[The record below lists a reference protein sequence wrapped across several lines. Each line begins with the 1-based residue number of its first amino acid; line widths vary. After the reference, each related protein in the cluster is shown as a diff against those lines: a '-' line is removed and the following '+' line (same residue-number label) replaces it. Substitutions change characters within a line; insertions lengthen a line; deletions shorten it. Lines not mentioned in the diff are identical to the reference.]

1 MNSNLLPA
9 MSKYSIP
16 SDLFKLNRERF
27 SGILPAKSMA
37 IFRAAERMPRNGD
50 QFYPYRQQSDFFYL
64 SGIDYENAFLIL
76 YPDCPID
83 AMKEVLFIEPF
94 NAVKATWEGHIL
106 SNQEAAEIS
115 GIKTIKRSDQ
125 LHTVLRELMHYA
137 EAVYLN
143 TNEYIKFQSE
153 VEDVHQRFAKELKKK
168 YPLHTFLRAAPLL
181 EGSRVVKSKE
191 ELALLQQACDITKKA
206 FERTLSF
213 VNPGK
218 FEYEVQ
224 AEIDHEFTIN
234 RANGHGY
241 APIIGGGINS
251 CVLHYTSNDCQLE
264 AGDLLLF
271 DFGAEYANY
280 TADMSRTIPVN
291 GKFTPRQRDCYQAV
305 LRVLKKAIKLYIPGN
320 TIDKINQ
327 SVWEMMEQEMID
339 LGLFTA
345 EDVKKQHPDSPLYQK
360 YLMHGVAH
368 HIGLDVHD
376 VGLKH
381 QPLKAGMVLTCE
393 PGIYIRDEKIGIRL
407 ENDILVT
414 EGEPIDLMA
423 DIPIEVD
430 EIETLMDT

>member
-1 MNSNLLPA
+1 
-9 MSKYSIP
+9 MSDMPKHSISP
-16 SDLFKLNRERF
+16 DLFILNRKNL
-27 SGILPAKSMA
+27 SSQLPSKSIA
-37 IFRAAERMPRNGD
+37 IFRAAEKMPRNGD
-50 QFYPYRQQSDFFYL
+50 QFFPFRQQSDFFYL
-64 SGIDYENAFLIL
+64 SGIEYENAFLIL
-76 YPDCPID
+76 FPDCPI
-83 AMKEVLFIEPF
+83 AALKEVLFIEPY

-106 SNQEAAEIS
+106 SNQEAIEIS
-115 GIKTIKRSDQ
+115 GITTIRRADQ
-125 LHTVLRELMHYA
+125 LHTILRELMHYA
-137 EAVYLN
+137 DAVYLN

-153 VEDVHQRFAKELKKK
+153 VEDAHQRFAKELKQK
-168 YPLHTFLRAAPLL
+168 YPLHTFMRAAPLL
-181 EGSRVVKSKE
+181 ENLRVIKSEE
-191 ELALLQQACDITKKA
+191 ELVLLRQACEITKKA

-213 VNPGK
+213 VRVGK
-218 FEYEVQ
+218 YEYEVQ

-241 APIIGGGINS
+241 APIIGSGINS

-280 TADMSRTIPVN
+280 TADMSRTIPIN
-291 GKFTPRQRDCYQAV
+291 GTFTPRQRDCYEAV
-305 LRVLKKAIKLYIPGN
+305 LRVLKKAIPLYVPGN

-327 SVWEMMEQEMID
+327 AVWEMMEQEMIQ

-345 EDVKKQHPDSPLYQK
+345 EDVEKQHPDSPYYQK

-393 PGIYIRDEKIGIRL
+393 PGIYISEERIGIRL

-414 EGEPIDLMA
+414 ESDPIDLMA
-423 DIPIEVD
+423 DIPIEAD
-430 EIETLMDT
+430 EIEQIMSRN

>member
-1 MNSNLLPA
+1 MP
-9 MSKYSIP
+9 KYSILP
-16 SDLFKLNRERF
+16 ELFKLNRNRF
-27 SGILPAKSMA
+27 SGLLPSNSMA
-37 IFRAAERMPRNGD
+37 IFRAAARMPRNGD
-50 QFYPYRQQSDFFYL
+50 QFYPFRQQSDFFYL
-64 SGIDYENAFLIL
+64 SGIDYENAYLIL
-76 YPDCPID
+76 FPDCPIETL
-83 AMKEVLFIEPF
+83 KEVLFIEPF

-115 GIKTIKRSDQ
+115 GIETIRRSDQ

-137 EAVYLN
+137 KAVYLN

-153 VEDVHQRFAKELKKK
+153 IENVHQRFAKELKDQ

-181 EGSRVVKSKE
+181 EGSRVVKSKQE
-191 ELALLQQACDITKKA
+191 ITLLRQACNITKKA
-206 FERTLSF
+206 FERTLVF
-213 VNPGK
+213 VKPGK

-291 GKFTPRQRDCYQAV
+291 GKFSSRQRACYEAV
-305 LRVLKKAIKLYIPGN
+305 LRVLKKAIKLYIPGS
-320 TIDKINQ
+320 TIDSINQ
-327 SVWEMMEQEMID
+327 AVWKMMEKEMID

-345 EDVKKQHPDSPLYQK
+345 EDAKNQHPESPLYQK

-414 EGEPIDLMA
+414 DGEPLDLMA

-430 EIETLMDT
+430 EIEQLMNKN

>member
-1 MNSNLLPA
+1 MPKYTVPPELFVRNRDNLSRLLPP
-9 MSKYSIP
+9 KSI
-16 SDLFKLNRERF
+16 
-27 SGILPAKSMA
+27 AV
-37 IFRAAERMPRNGD
+37 FRAAERMPRNGD

-64 SGIDYENAFLIL
+64 SGIDYENSFLIL
-76 YPDCPID
+76 FPDCPIE
-83 AMKEVLFIEPF
+83 ALKEVLFIEPF

-106 SNQEAAEIS
+106 SNQEAIEIS
-115 GIKTIKRSDQ
+115 GIKTIRRADQ

-137 EAVYLN
+137 EVVYLN
-143 TNEYIKFQSE
+143 TNEYIKYQSE
-153 VEDVHQRFAKELKKK
+153 VEDAQQRFAKELKEK
-168 YPLHTFLRAAPLL
+168 YPLHNFLRAAPLL
-181 EGSRVVKSKE
+181 ESLRVIKSE
-191 ELALLQQACDITKKA
+191 EEIVLLRQACDITKKA
-206 FERTLSF
+206 FERTLTF
-213 VNPGK
+213 VKPGK

-234 RANGHGY
+234 RASGHGY

-280 TADMSRTIPVN
+280 TADMSRTIPVS
-291 GKFTPRQRDCYQAV
+291 GKFTPRQRDCYEAV
-305 LRVLKKAIKLYIPGN
+305 LRVLKKAIKLYVPEN

-327 SVWEMMEQEMID
+327 SVWDMMEQEMIE
-339 LGLFTA
+339 LGLFSA
-345 EDVKKQHPDSPLYQK
+345 EEVRKQHPDSPLYQK

-381 QPLKAGMVLTCE
+381 QALKAGMVLTCE
-393 PGIYIRDEKIGIRL
+393 PGIYIREERIGIRL

-414 EGEPIDLMA
+414 ENEPVDLMA
-423 DIPIEVD
+423 NIPIEAD
-430 EIETLMDT
+430 EIEHIMNRN

>member
-1 MNSNLLPA
+1 MPRYTVPQKLFIRNRNNFSQLLPPE
-9 MSKYSIP
+9 SI
-16 SDLFKLNRERF
+16 
-27 SGILPAKSMA
+27 A
-37 IFRAAERMPRNGD
+37 IFGAAERMPRNGD

-64 SGIDYENAFLIL
+64 SGIEYENSFLIL
-76 YPDCPID
+76 YPDCPI
-83 AMKEVLFIEPF
+83 AALKEVLFIEPF
-94 NAVKATWEGHIL
+94 NAVKATWEGHML
-106 SNQEAAEIS
+106 SNQEASEIS
-115 GIKTIKRSDQ
+115 GIKTISQSDQ
-125 LHTVLRELMHYA
+125 LDVVLRELMHYA
-137 EAVYLN
+137 KAVYLN

-153 VEDVHQRFAKELKKK
+153 VEDVHQRLAKELKEKF
-168 YPLHTFLRAAPLL
+168 PLHTFRRAAPLL
-181 EGSRVVKSKE
+181 ESLRVIKSE
-191 ELALLQQACDITKKA
+191 QELTLLRQACDITKKA
-206 FERTLSF
+206 FERTLTF
-213 VNPGK
+213 VQAGK
-218 FEYEVQ
+218 FEYEVE

-280 TADMSRTIPVN
+280 TADMSRTIPVS
-291 GKFTPRQRDCYQAV
+291 GTFTPRQRDCYEAV
-305 LRVLKKAIKLYIPGN
+305 LRVLKKAIPLYVPGN
-320 TIDKINQ
+320 TIDKINEA
-327 SVWEMMEQEMID
+327 VWEMMEQEMIQ

-345 EDVKKQHPDSPLYQK
+345 EDVENQHPDSPYYQK

-393 PGIYIRDEKIGIRL
+393 PGIYIREERIGIRL

-414 EGEPIDLMA
+414 ESDPVDLMA
-423 DIPIEVD
+423 DIPIEAD
-430 EIETLMDT
+430 EIEKIMNRN